1 MVAEQARAEVG
12 LVAGILAPPHSPP
25 ATLLPALEPTSP
37 LAAHWLAP
45 PLPGL
50 SWMPRRFHSTAS
62 LVVQSWALVLT
73 CTPRKAYGLVK
84 VLR

>member
-12 LVAGILAPPHSPP
+12 LVAGILAPPHRTAPLLRSFLLWSPP
-25 ATLLPALEPTSP
+25 RPSQ
-37 LAAHWLAP
+37 LAGLP
-45 PLPGL
+45 PLPGP

-73 CTPRKAYGLVK
+73 CTPEKAY
-84 VLR
+84 